1 MQVRSSTGRK
11 ILLTLLCL
19 LPAATLS
26 ARPLH
31 HKAAQSKAVQIARA
45 DDPYPKAAASY
56 ATAVDEQLLWSRNL
70 DTHRSPASLTKLLTA
85 LVVLGSDKWNP
96 NAMLPV
102 SRAAAT
108 IQKTRVGLKAGDAV
122 NADDALT
129 AMLVHSAN
137 DACMVLAEA
146 TAGTPEAFADLMNKR
161 AAEIGMHDS
170 HFVHPCGF
178 DEPGQFS
185 TARDLLRLALVP
197 HANTDIARVTSMESA
212 VILTQNDHQLSFH
225 NTNRLLGRMDGVIG
239 LKTGYTVQ
247 AGRCLIAVAE
257 EAGHKVWLVLL
268 DSRQRWWIAQR
279 MMSDAMAN
287 ARNRNSG

>member
-1 MQVRSSTGRK
+1 MRARGSGFK
-11 ILLTLLCL
+11 LLLTLLCL
-19 LPAATLS
+19 LPIGVS
-26 ARPLH
+26 HARTPAKRTR
-31 HKAAQSKAVQIARA
+31 HKAVVVRA
-45 DDPYPKAAASY
+45 DDPYPRAALSY

-85 LVVLGSDKWNP
+85 LVVLGSDRWNP
-96 NAMLPV
+96 DASLPV
-102 SRAAAT
+102 SKAAAT
-108 IQKTRVGLKAGDAV
+108 IRKTRVGLKAGDAV

-137 DACMVLAEA
+137 DACMVLVEA
-146 TAGTPEAFADLMNKR
+146 TAGTPEAFARRMNQR
-161 AAEIGMHDS
+161 AADLGMADS

-178 DEPGQFS
+178 DEPGQYS
-185 TARDLLRLALVP
+185 TARDLLRLAQVAHSNP
-197 HANTDIARVTSMESA
+197 EIARITSMESA
-212 VILTQNDHQLSFH
+212 VIVTQDDHQLSFH

-268 DSRQRWWIAQR
+268 NSRQRWWIAQR
-279 MMSDAMAN
+279 MISDAMAT
-287 ARNRNSG
+287 ARTRSTG

>member
-1 MQVRSSTGRK
+1 MQVHSSIAGK
-11 ILLTLLCL
+11 LLLTLLCA
-19 LPAATLS
+19 LPAMS
-26 ARPLH
+26 VQARTAH
-31 HKAAQSKAVQIARA
+31 HKAVHVANA

-56 ATAVDEQLLWSRNL
+56 ATAVDEQLLWNHNL

-85 LVVLGSDKWNP
+85 LVVLGNPKWDP
-96 NAMLPV
+96 NATLPI

-137 DACMVLAEA
+137 DACMVLVEA
-146 TAGTPEAFADLMNKR
+146 TAGTPEAFAERMNKR
-161 AAEIGMHDS
+161 AAEIGMRDS

-178 DEPGQFS
+178 DQPGQFS
-185 TARDLLRLALVP
+185 TARDLLRLAQVA
-197 HANTDIARVTSMESA
+197 HANPDIARVTSMESA
-212 VILTQNDHQLSFH
+212 VIVTQNDHQLSFH
-225 NTNRLLGRMDGVIG
+225 NTNHLLGKMDGVIG

-268 DSRQRWWIAQR
+268 DSRQRWWFAQR

-287 ARNRNSG
+287 ARNRTG